1 MIKSASSCAD
11 LSYKLHN
18 NKIVTISYKSNKRYK
33 TKLLKYLKVNHN
45 IDEINFKIKDY
56 KIAIKLLGTTNKYK
70 HYGIIDIE

>member
-1 MIKSASSCAD
+1 MISPASNCVD

-45 IDEINFKIKDY
+45 INEVNHKIKDY

-70 HYGIIDIE
+70 RYEVIDIE